1 MLDCVV
7 CAVERRSP
15 CTLLDKTGCGWVDEG
30 QRLVSTRRPRR
41 SRPHTMIVARGQLL
55 SIEQPQYCVN
65 AGASS
70 VTA

>member
-41 SRPHTMIVARGQLL
+41 AGLYTMIVARGRSL
-55 SIEQPQYCVN
+55 SIEQKQYCLN
-65 AGASS
+65 TGASR